1 MTTVLRHS
9 ASAAMAGPRRR
20 GIKGAIMAALIACFG
35 LAAAGAST
43 PPMPRLKPP
52 PKPSQLQETAAAATV
67 RRAFDAAAAG
77 QWSIARSELGRADG
91 AARELIRWRIVTD
104 PGSGASWSEMERGLR
119 DLRGFPRMGDLR
131 ERVESRIDESALT
144 PAQRAA
150 WLEASGPVSGEGKAE
165 LARTYYA
172 SGAPLE
178 GDRMLRDAWRN
189 HALSAGMQQG
199 LVSERADRLTSDDHA
214 VRVDMLLWLDQRS
227 QARALLSRLPA
238 DQAAL
243 AAARLRLREGGKNV
257 QAAIDAVPA
266 ALQDHPGLLFDRA
279 QFRRRSGQDDAAC
292 ALIAEVDGARAHAA
306 GRDRLWREKRR
317 CSGAA
322 MRVGD
327 AARAYR
333 IAASHGLTAGEGF
346 AQAEFLAGW
355 LALRKLRDPA
365 RAMRHFETLDRGVA
379 TPVSKARALY
389 WRGEAARASGDAATA
404 ASFYQEASK
413 LPTAFF
419 GQLAATKTAG
429 PAMLSLGEAVA
440 ITPGE
445 RAAFEERVQVRAM
458 HLLAAIG
465 DAKTFQLFAFAL
477 DDQLT
482 TPADHELLAQFARA
496 RLSPEVAVR
505 SAKAGLRRG
514 VVAPDGAYPLVD
526 IPQAAARDIGL
537 EPAMVL
543 AIMRQESEFNQAAVS
558 PAGARGLMQLMPATA
573 RLVAQQTGR
582 QYNLSWLI
590 DDPDYNI
597 TLGGRYLQGLI
608 DQWSGS
614 YILAIASYN
623 AGPGRARE
631 WINLY
636 GDPRSPGVDPID
648 WLESIP
654 FEETRNY
661 VQRVLENV
669 QIYRHRLAGRPVPL
683 TLDRDLRRG
692 GWAG

>member
-1 MTTVLRHS
+1 MTSLLRHF
-9 ASAAMAGPRRR
+9 AHALLAFAGFAAIAV
-20 GIKGAIMAALIACFG
+20 AA
-35 LAAAGAST
+35 T
-43 PPMPRLKPP
+43 PPTPRLKPP
-52 PKPSQLQETAAAATV
+52 PKPAQLQEAASAAAV
-67 RRAFDAAAAG
+67 RRAFDAAANG
-77 QWSIARSELGRADG
+77 QWSIVRSEMGRAEGG
-91 AARELIRWRIVTD
+91 ARDLIRWRYVSD
-104 PGSGASWSEMERGLR
+104 PASGASWSEMERGLR
-119 DLRGFPRMGDLR
+119 DFRGFPLMGDLR
-131 ERVESRIDESALT
+131 ERVESRIDESALS

-165 LARTYYA
+165 LARAYYA
-172 SGAPLE
+172 SGQTVE
-178 GDRMLRDAWRN
+178 GDRMLKDAWRN
-189 HALSAGMQQG
+189 HALSAGMQQS
-199 LVSERADRLTSDDHA
+199 LLAERGDRLSPEDYA
-214 VRVDMLLWLDQRS
+214 ERVDMLLWLDQRS
-227 QARALLSRLPA
+227 QARALLARLSA
-238 DQAAL
+238 GHMAL
-243 AAARLRLREGGKNV
+243 AEARLRLREGAKNV
-257 QAAIDAVPA
+257 EAAIAAVPGD
-266 ALQDHPGLLFDRA
+266 LRDHPGLAFERA
-279 QFRRRSGQDDAAC
+279 SFRRRTGQDEASC
-292 ALIAEVDGARAHAA
+292 ELIANIDGARAHAA

-317 CSGAA
+317 CAGAA

-327 AARAYR
+327 GPRAYR
-333 IAASHGLTAGEGF
+333 ISANHGLTAGEGF
-346 AQAEFLAGW
+346 AQAEFFSGW
-355 LALRKLRDPA
+355 LALRKLRDPE
-365 RAMRHFETLDRGVA
+365 RAMRHFETLDRGVG

-389 WRGEAARASGDAATA
+389 WRGEAARAKGDGGAANG
-404 ASFYQEASK
+404 FYQEAAK

-419 GQLAATKTAG
+419 GQLAATKVAS
-429 PAMLSLGEAVA
+429 PAMMSLGGAVA
-440 ITPGE
+440 ITPSE
-445 RAAFEERVQVRAM
+445 RAAFEERPQVRAM

-465 DAKTFQLFAFAL
+465 DTKTFQLFAFAL

-496 RLSPEVAVR
+496 RLSPEVAIR

-514 VVAPDGAYPLVD
+514 VIAPDGAYPLMD

-543 AIMRQESEFNQAAVS
+543 AIMRQESEFNQAAIS

-573 RLVAQQTGR
+573 RIVAQQTGR
-582 QYNLSWLI
+582 QYNLRWLI

-608 DQWSGS
+608 DQWNGS

-669 QIYRHRLAGRPVPL
+669 QIYRYRLAGQPVPL
-683 TLDRDLRRG
+683 MIDRDLRRG
-692 GWAG
+692 SWAS